1 MSSFAQ
7 QVAVVRKHA
16 QCLSAGMQYVTIKV
30 HLWIVYADLLSC
42 CSAML
47 SLTSLV
53 KHEAV
58 KSSCQKPQAI
68 LKALIGS
75 VAFVFTPLHASI
87 LCRLGSIISARHF
100 YLFAACHV
108 ALLHK

>member
-1 MSSFAQ
+1 MAQ
-7 QVAVVRKHA
+7 
-16 QCLSAGMQYVTIKV
+16 SVTIHV
-30 HLWIVYADLLSC
+30 DMWIVYADLWSC

-68 LKALIGS
+68 FKALIGS
-75 VAFVFTPLHASI
+75 VAFEFTPLHASI
-87 LCRLGSIISARHF
+87 VCRLGSIFSARHF

-108 ALLHK
+108 GLLHMFNV